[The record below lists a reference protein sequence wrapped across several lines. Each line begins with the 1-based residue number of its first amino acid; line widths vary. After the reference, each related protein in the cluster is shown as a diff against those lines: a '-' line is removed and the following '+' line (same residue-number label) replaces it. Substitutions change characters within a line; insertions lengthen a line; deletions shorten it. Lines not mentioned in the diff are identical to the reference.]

1 MASSSG
7 LSIREIVFYRSGKEF
22 NFFEFCLSF
31 TLSFYLLTLKKQMR
45 LKYEILLSRVSR
57 FLAIKPASFLAI
69 FGLKAE
75 CISTNPWSPTII
87 K

>member
-1 MASSSG
+1 
-7 LSIREIVFYRSGKEF
+7 
-22 NFFEFCLSF
+22 
-31 TLSFYLLTLKKQMR
+31 MR

-57 FLAIKPASFLAI
+57 FLAINQLLLAI

-87 K
+87 KVVSPII